1 VRRASWRLPPR
12 LTPSAART
20 GHPERFIG
28 LALLIVVPGM
38 LRQVVQVA
46 VSWSTV
52 KLFGK
57 VPRTREPHLFVMSV
71 GSICWIVA
79 AVSVVVPP
87 VAAFLLGFLPLP
99 ERIYDLIAW
108 YVMLAFTIVIPPL
121 VSFAIVRA
129 LPPDDRPHDPVAIG
143 GMFLKGYPFV
153 LCLALILVVM
163 SVVRLVTLLRNHG
176 RRWTERH
183 VPVITQPQ
191 DYASVLDDIRKVL
204 GQGDMAVQL
213 AEAGWP
219 LSVPTR
225 ILTMAGTFAVRGLLT
240 ERPMALRSDRLEAVL
255 HLSDLV
261 LWGRE
266 RDVNR
271 ARALLAE
278 QLAFSRAYL
287 TWSEEAN
294 ALEDRLRSIWQ
305 DFKDAPDTRVD
316 PSVVDRLEAVEKE
329 LRTTDLAF
337 GEWEVL
343 MREKLLVERSL
354 LHVAMGLIREPM
366 DLTEVAPEEMGAARL
381 HDVVDA
387 PPDAGQ
393 EIRPR
398 VNERTL
404 SRGPQAKGARPR
416 T

>member
-1 VRRASWRLPPR
+1 V
-12 LTPSAART
+12 
-20 GHPERFIG
+20 RFIG

-46 VSWSTV
+46 VGWSTV
-52 KLFGK
+52 TLFGK

-79 AVSVVVPP
+79 AVSVAIPP

-99 ERIYDLIAW
+99 ERLDGLIAW

-121 VSFAIVRA
+121 VTFAILRA
-129 LPPDDRPHDPVAIG
+129 LPPDDRPRGAVASG
-143 GMFLKGYPFV
+143 GMLLKGYPFV

-163 SVVRLVTLLRNHG
+163 SVVRVVTMLRNHG

-183 VPVITQPQ
+183 VPLLIQPE

-204 GQGDMAVQL
+204 GKEDASVRVT
-213 AEAGWP
+213 EAGWP

-240 ERPMALRSDRLEAVL
+240 ERPMALTSDKLEAVL

-266 RDVNR
+266 HDVNR

-278 QLAFSRAYL
+278 QLAFSRASL

-316 PSVVDRLEAVEKE
+316 PAVVDRLVAVEKE
-329 LRTTDLAF
+329 LRTADLAF
-337 GEWEVL
+337 EEWDVL

-354 LHVAMGLIREPM
+354 LHVALGLIREPM
-366 DLTEVAPEEMGAARL
+366 DLTEVAPESMGAARI
-381 HDVVDA
+381 HDVADAA
-387 PPDAGQ
+387 PPDPGPA
-393 EIRPR
+393 EAPR
-398 VNERTL
+398 L
-404 SRGPQAKGARPR
+404 KQ
-416 T
+416 

>member
-1 VRRASWRLPPR
+1 V
-12 LTPSAART
+12 
-20 GHPERFIG
+20 RFIG
-28 LALLIVVPGM
+28 LGLLIVIPGM
-38 LRQVVQVA
+38 LRQIVQIA
-46 VSWSTV
+46 VGWSTV
-52 KLFGK
+52 MLFGK

-71 GSICWIVA
+71 GSICWIIA
-79 AVSVVVPP
+79 AVSVAVPP

-99 ERIYDLIAW
+99 ERLDGLIAW
-108 YVMLAFTIVIPPL
+108 YVMLAFMIVIPPL
-121 VSFAIVRA
+121 VTFAILRA
-129 LPPDDRPHDPVAIG
+129 LPPDDRPHGLLGTG
-143 GMFLKGYPFV
+143 GMLLKGYPFV
-153 LCLALILVVM
+153 LCLALILVMM
-163 SVVRLVTLLRNHG
+163 SMVRLVTTLRNHG

-183 VPVITQPQ
+183 VPLIVQPE

-204 GQGDMAVQL
+204 AQGDMAVRVT
-213 AEAGWP
+213 EAGWP

-240 ERPMALRSDRLEAVL
+240 ERPMALTSDKLEAVL

-305 DFKDAPDTRVD
+305 DFKDAPDTRVE
-316 PSVVDRLEAVEKE
+316 PAVVDRLEAVEKE

-337 GEWEVL
+337 EEWEVL

-366 DLTEVAPEEMGAARL
+366 DLTEVAPEEMGAARI
-381 HDVVDA
+381 HDVIDA
-387 PPDAGQ
+387 PDAGP
-393 EIRPR
+393 EEPPR
-398 VNERTL
+398 LKEQR
-404 SRGPQAKGARPR
+404 
-416 T
+416 

>member
-1 VRRASWRLPPR
+1 V
-12 LTPSAART
+12 
-20 GHPERFIG
+20 HPVRFIG
-28 LALLIVVPGM
+28 LALLIVIPGM
-38 LRQVVQVA
+38 LRQIVQIA
-46 VSWSTV
+46 VGWSTV
-52 KLFGK
+52 MLFGK

-79 AVSVVVPP
+79 AVSVAVPP
-87 VAAFLLGFLPLP
+87 VSEFLLGFLPLP
-99 ERIYDLIAW
+99 ERIDGLIAW

-121 VSFAIVRA
+121 VTVAIMRA
-129 LPPDDRPHDPVAIG
+129 LAPDDRPHGLVALA
-143 GMFLKGYPFV
+143 GMLVKGYPFV
-153 LCLALILVVM
+153 LCLALILIMM
-163 SVVRLVTLLRNHG
+163 SVVRLVTTLRNYG

-183 VPVITQPQ
+183 VPVIIQPE

-204 GQGDMAVQL
+204 DQGDMAVQVT
-213 AEAGWP
+213 EAGWP

-240 ERPMALRSDRLEAVL
+240 ERPMALTSDKLEAVL

-266 RDVNR
+266 HDVNR

-294 ALEDRLRSIWQ
+294 VIEDRLRSIWQ
-305 DFKDAPDTRVD
+305 DFKDAPDARVD
-316 PSVVDRLEAVEKE
+316 SDVVDRLEAVEKE

-337 GEWEVL
+337 EEWEVL

-366 DLTEVAPEEMGAARL
+366 DLTEVAPEDMGAARI
-381 HDVVDA
+381 HDVVDSA
-387 PPDAGQ
+387 TDAESGSPPRLREQ
-393 EIRPR
+393 R
-398 VNERTL
+398 
-404 SRGPQAKGARPR
+404 
-416 T
+416 

>member
-1 VRRASWRLPPR
+1 M
-12 LTPSAART
+12 
-20 GHPERFIG
+20 RFIG

-38 LRQVVQVA
+38 LRQVVQIA
-46 VSWSTV
+46 VGWSTV
-52 KLFGK
+52 TLFGK

-79 AVSVVVPP
+79 AVSIAIPP

-99 ERIYDLIAW
+99 ERLDGLIAW
-108 YVMLAFTIVIPPL
+108 YVMLAFTIAIPPL
-121 VSFAIVRA
+121 VTVAVLRA
-129 LPPDDRPHDPVAIG
+129 LPPDDRPHGPMAIG
-143 GMFLKGYPFV
+143 GMVLKGYPFV
-153 LCLALILVVM
+153 VCLALILVLM
-163 SVVRLVTLLRNHG
+163 SVVRLVTTLRNHG

-183 VPVITQPQ
+183 VPVIVQPE
-191 DYASVLDDIRKVL
+191 DYATVLDDIRKVL
-204 GQGDMAVQL
+204 GKEAPSVRV

-219 LSVPTR
+219 LTVPTR
-225 ILTMAGTFAVRGLLT
+225 ILKIAGAFAVRGLLT
-240 ERPMALRSDRLEAVL
+240 EQPMALMSDKLEAVL

-266 RDVNR
+266 HDVNR

-316 PSVVDRLEAVEKE
+316 PAVVDRLEAVEKE
-329 LRTTDLAF
+329 LRTADLAF
-337 GEWEVL
+337 EELEIL

-366 DLTEVAPEEMGAARL
+366 DLTEVAPEAMGAARI
-381 HDVVDA
+381 HDVADA
-387 PPDAGQ
+387 TPDAGPG
-393 EIRPR
+393 EPPCLK
-398 VNERTL
+398 ER
-404 SRGPQAKGARPR
+404 S
-416 T
+416 

>member
-1 VRRASWRLPPR
+1 M
-12 LTPSAART
+12 
-20 GHPERFIG
+20 RFLG

-38 LRQVVQVA
+38 LRQVVQIA

-52 KLFGK
+52 MLFGK

-71 GSICWIVA
+71 GSICWLVA
-79 AVSVVVPP
+79 AVSVAVPP
-87 VAAFLLGFLPLP
+87 VSAFLLGFLPLP
-99 ERIYDLIAW
+99 ERIDSLIAW
-108 YVMLAFTIVIPPL
+108 YAMLALSIIIPPL
-121 VSFAIVRA
+121 VTVAILRA
-129 LPPDDRPHDPVAIG
+129 LTLDDRPHGLVALA
-143 GMFLKGYPFV
+143 GMLLKGYPFV

-163 SVVRLVTLLRNHG
+163 SVVRLVTTLRNHG

-183 VPVITQPQ
+183 VPVIIQPG
-191 DYASVLDDIRKVL
+191 DYPSVLDDIQRVL
-204 GQGDMAVQL
+204 AQGNMAVRVT
-213 AEAGWP
+213 EAGWP

-240 ERPMALRSDRLEAVL
+240 ERPMALMSEKVEAVL

-266 RDVNR
+266 HDVNR

-287 TWSEEAN
+287 TWSEDAN
-294 ALEDRLRSIWQ
+294 AIEDRLRSIWQ

-316 PSVVDRLEAVEKE
+316 PAVVDRLEAVEKE

-337 GEWEVL
+337 EEWEVL

-366 DLTEVAPEEMGAARL
+366 DLTEVAPEALGAARI
-381 HDVVDA
+381 HDVIDA
-387 PPDAGQ
+387 PPDAGP
-393 EIRPR
+393 EEPPR
-398 VNERTL
+398 LKEQR
-404 SRGPQAKGARPR
+404 
-416 T
+416 

>member
-1 VRRASWRLPPR
+1 V
-12 LTPSAART
+12 
-20 GHPERFIG
+20 RFIG
-28 LALLIVVPGM
+28 LALLIVIPGM
-38 LRQVVQVA
+38 LRQIVQIA
-46 VSWSTV
+46 VGWSTV
-52 KLFGK
+52 MLFGK

-71 GSICWIVA
+71 GSICWIFAAGGVA
-79 AVSVVVPP
+79 VPP
-87 VAAFLLGFLPLP
+87 AGAFLLGFLPLP
-99 ERIYDLIAW
+99 ERIDGLIAW
-108 YVMLAFTIVIPPL
+108 YIMLALMIVIPPL
-121 VSFAIVRA
+121 VTVAIMRA
-129 LPPDDRPHDPVAIG
+129 LAPDDRPHGLVALA
-143 GMFLKGYPFV
+143 GMLVKGYPFV
-153 LCLALILVVM
+153 LCLALILVMM
-163 SVVRLVTLLRNHG
+163 SVVRLVTTLRNYG

-183 VPVITQPQ
+183 VPLIVQPE

-204 GQGDMAVQL
+204 AQGDMAVRVS
-213 AEAGWP
+213 EAGWP

-240 ERPMALRSDRLEAVL
+240 ERPMALTSDKLEAVL

-266 RDVNR
+266 HDVNR

-287 TWSEEAN
+287 TWSDDAN
-294 ALEDRLRSIWQ
+294 AVEDRLRSIWQ

-316 PSVVDRLEAVEKE
+316 PAVVDRLEAVEKE

-337 GEWEVL
+337 EEWEVL

-366 DLTEVAPEEMGAARL
+366 DLTEVAPEDMGAARI

-387 PPDAGQ
+387 PADAARGSP
-393 EIRPR
+393 PR
-398 VNERTL
+398 LKEQR
-404 SRGPQAKGARPR
+404 
-416 T
+416 